1 MARRAAAISD
11 DNLEL
16 LLDTMCNAFG
26 GVIFIAMLLAVL
38 AQFAEVQVKPD
49 SPEMK
54 TLERQRVELD
64 GKLNMLRT
72 AREKQGLTLAQ
83 FQEVV
88 PLHEELEG
96 LKEHNAGLEKDV
108 EDLERRGK
116 EAWERVLAAGSTTE
130 TDREVRVLTE
140 EAEALVIAIEVA
152 ERGVTRERRLA
163 KLRPGKSTF
172 FLIVK
177 WDRLFLLRKPT
188 AQEPN
193 GPINDADMDHR
204 SEDQEDGSTQV
215 YYNPKEG
222 RGIPLDRPGWQHAEG
237 VKAILDHVPAGQ
249 YTLHFLVYPDSYAG
263 VVVAAEFFLSEGY
276 THNWHV
282 IPEEDFE
289 PFIRTLAPGQTGA
302 RPDELG

>member
-1 MARRAAAISD
+1 MARRAAAIND

-72 AREKQGLTLAQ
+72 TREQWGLMLAK

-96 LKEHNAGLEKDV
+96 LKKHNAGLEKDV
-108 EDLERRGK
+108 EDLEKRGK
-116 EAWERVLAAGSTTE
+116 EAWERVLATGTTTE
-130 TDREVRVLTE
+130 ADKEVRDLTQK
-140 EAEALVIAIEVA
+140 AEGLIIAIGTA

-163 KLRPGKSTF
+163 KLQPGKSTF
-172 FLIVK
+172 FLMVK
-177 WDRLFLLRKPT
+177 WNRLFLLRKPT

-193 GPINDADMDHR
+193 GPINDADVDHR
-204 SEDQEDGSTQV
+204 SEDKADGSTMI

-222 RGIPLDRPGWQHAEG
+222 RGIPLDRPGWQHEAG
-237 VKAILDHVPAGQ
+237 VKAILDHVPAEH

-263 VVVAAEFFLSEGY
+263 VVAAVEFFLSEEY
-276 THNWHV
+276 KHNWHV

-289 PFIRTLAPGQTGA
+289 PFIRTLAPGQA
-302 RPDELG
+302 APRPDELG